1 MTERHGTNRGGV
13 QLPDDVTERIE
24 ARLPRTDFES
34 VDDYAATALDL
45 LLRQVAAGEADDE
58 AVTAVEVNSDSAGA
72 NETDVENRDAVEEQ
86 LESLGYL

>member
-1 MTERHGTNRGGV
+1 MTERHCTDRGVV

-45 LLRQVAAGEADDE
+45 LLRQAAAAEADDE
-58 AVTAVEVNSDSAGA
+58 PMTAVEADGE
-72 NETDVENRDAVEEQ
+72 ETVDVDVEDRDAVEEQ